1 MRQLIILMIA
11 AGFIE
16 MLTPENSLKKTVKLV
31 IGLMV
36 MAVLLQPLTRLF
48 KINMDPDAIL
58 SMSQSVVRQDSR
70 QIVERGLQL
79 RDRWQES
86 FDLQQHALVKE
97 KIESV
102 VGLIDDIELREVRFF
117 PSTTSRSSR
126 VSIIV
131 GPALDR
137 GISKTCKDKLIQK
150 IQKSVRLV
158 CNIANE
164 QIEVIWDENR

>member
-1 MRQLIILMIA
+1 MQQLITTMIVV
-11 AGFIE
+11 GFIE
-16 MLTPENSLKKTVKLV
+16 MLIPENNLKKTVKLV

-36 MAVLLQPLTRLF
+36 MAVLLQPLTRFF

-58 SMSQSVVRQDSR
+58 TMSQSVIRQDSQ

-79 RDRWQES
+79 RHRWQES
-86 FDLQQHALVKE
+86 FDSQQCDLAKE
-97 KIESV
+97 KIESII
-102 VGLIDDIELREVRFF
+102 GLIDDIELREVRFF
-117 PSTTSRSSR
+117 TATPGHSR
-126 VSIIV
+126 VTIKV
-131 GPALDR
+131 VPALDR
-137 GISKTCKDKLIQK
+137 ALPQTFKHKLSRK